1 MKRSQNLRR
10 LAAIKATGEEDIQSS
25 GDLAVLDGAGTFA
38 HSADP
43 RTGRSDQISQIAQT
57 IEGKSP

>member
-25 GDLAVLDGAGTFA
+25 GDLAVLDGAGTFRMLLQIHA
-38 HSADP
+38 
-43 RTGRSDQISQIAQT
+43 RTIG
-57 IEGKSP
+57 